1 MEFSEQ
7 ELPTCLTSALPDK
20 GAKKNFT
27 SLVRS

>member
-7 ELPTCLTSALPDK
+7 ELSTCLTSALPDK
-20 GAKKNFT
+20 GAKNFT